1 MDTQRN
7 KVVVNMLLGGAAV
20 VLTLVG
26 LAQPAGFLPPVDPTA
41 QPLQVASVVE
51 GVLAASVYCA
61 GSGSAGDGLRLLACA
76 DGLTVDLGGTSAA
89 ASGGADTVSRLS
101 GAFERG

>member
-1 MDTQRN
+1 MDARRN
-7 KVVVNMLLGGAAV
+7 KVVVNMLLGGVAV
-20 VLTLVG
+20 VVMLVG
-26 LAQPAGFLPPVDPTA
+26 LAQPAGFLPPVNPTA
-41 QPLQVASVVE
+41 QPLQVASVVQ

-76 DGLTVDLGGTSAA
+76 DGLTVDLGA